1 MLRCYLGA
9 LHLHNRTVAPSPD
22 VHRPF
27 MAGRKKSSCREY
39 VLEDKPDS
47 DGIIKFTCK
56 NCSFFRKTKL
66 YGATIWADHLVLDCA
81 KTDKETKR
89 VFAQVLIF
97 LNTIYISQ

>member
-1 MLRCYLGA
+1 MLRCYLDA
-9 LHLHNRTVAPSPD
+9 LHLHGGTQ
-22 VHRPF
+22 
-27 MAGRKKSSCREY
+27 KKLVPRIRAEG
-39 VLEDKPDS
+39 KPDS

-56 NCSFFRKTKL
+56 NCSFFRKTKV

-89 VFAQVLIF
+89 VLAQVLIF